1 ASGPKQKWVGDIT
14 YLRTGEGW
22 LDLTVV
28 IDLWRRKRP
37 ENVIVHTDRG
47 GQYCSAD
54 YQTLLKRHNL
64 HGSMSAKGC
73 CYDNACAESFFHTL
87 KVECIHGEDFVSREI
102 MRTAVFND
110 IECDYNRWRR
120 HSACG
125 GLSPE
130 QFENQN
136 LA

>member
-1 ASGPKQKWVGDIT
+1 
-14 YLRTGEGW
+14 
-22 LDLTVV
+22 
-28 IDLWRRKRP
+28 
-37 ENVIVHTDRG
+37 VIVHTDRG
-47 GQYCSAD
+47 GQYCSTD
-54 YQTLLKRHNL
+54 YQSLLKRHNL
-64 HGSMSAKGC
+64 RGSMSARGC

-102 MRTAVFND
+102 MRTAVFNY

-120 HSACG
+120 HGACG